1 MKYNENFIEQ
11 FLAFEAELRKMEKA
25 KKVKYN
31 KRFKAQACPVCG
43 SRNIHYGTNRAEYP
57 EVWSIDRCADCGCVV
72 GYQDNS
78 PYFTIWDELKRV
90 RSKKKVL
97 AIVQE
102 FYDGANGDITKIL

>member
-1 MKYNENFIEQ
+1 MKLDELLF
-11 FLAFEAELRKMEKA
+11 AFEAELRKMKKA
-25 KKVKYN
+25 KRVKYN

-43 SRNIHYGTNRAEYP
+43 SQRILCGTNRAEYP
-57 EVWSIDRCADCGCVV
+57 EVWSVDRCNDCNCVV
-72 GYQDNS
+72 GYEDNS